1 MLRLRAMIAWLC
13 CMRSRAGCMVV
24 GVSKDGMTLLCSG

>member
-1 MLRLRAMIAWLC
+1 MTAWKR
-13 CMRSRAGCMVV
+13 CMRSRAGRMVV